1 MAAHENDG
9 VFLIKLLLKVFE
21 IGQHVETV
29 DAAVGPEVDQHELA
43 LEVFQ
48 GQWLRVEPSVVRRKL
63 RHFKPFRI
71 LVAVTFHIS

>member
-1 MAAHENDG
+1 MAADEDDR
-9 VFLIKLLLKVFE
+9 VFTLELLLE
-21 IGQHVETV
+21 ILQVRKHVKAV